1 MILQRNKEKAA
12 RYKVGKSSEDVWT
25 VRKEP
30 LAGAFGGDLE
40 DVKDGHMD

>member
-30 LAGAFGGDLE
+30 LVGAFSRNLE
-40 DVKDGHMD
+40 DVKNGHID